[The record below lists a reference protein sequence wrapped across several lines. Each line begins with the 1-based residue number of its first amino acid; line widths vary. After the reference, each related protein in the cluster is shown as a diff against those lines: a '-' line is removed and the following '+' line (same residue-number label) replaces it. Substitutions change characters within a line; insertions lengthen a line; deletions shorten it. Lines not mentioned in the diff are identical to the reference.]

1 MDPEIKKP
9 IDPDQSGGGIGQE
22 PSAPPMDQSFH
33 VPIVQSFPV
42 PMPLPPI
49 PTMGGGGG
57 AIDKFIAGIKEQLK
71 GQLLGEIETE
81 LLSDNFETAVDAVVK
96 AICSAINRDDNDKIR
111 ENVPSNIKS
120 FLEGLPMSDQNKIVD
135 KADFPIMVG
144 GGGAGGNQIV
154 PVKPMAQRLNKAIIG
169 KLCERIGDN
178 PTATDS
184 IVDTTFETI
193 SKFVRADATKRVKD
207 SIEPITEL
215 TKERFSELRDKKEK
229 IKKTTKENYQ
239 NLIEKLVPLMTGD
252 EQRNAIKDIVVD
264 LEILLIKLCT
274 DTNEL
279 NQINSQAIEVL
290 RAPEEKLNN
299 AYKVAMKELNAQQK
313 GGKPRKTKR
322 RKIVFKKTRRSHKK

>member
-1 MDPEIKKP
+1 METQTENKM
-9 IDPDQSGGGIGQE
+9 PDGQSGGPE
-22 PSAPPMDQSFH
+22 PSAPPQQI
-33 VPIVQSFPV
+33 PIVQSFPL
-42 PMPLPPI
+42 PIPLQGAI

-81 LLSDNFETAVDAVVK
+81 LLSDNFESAVDAVVK
-96 AICSAINRDDNDKIR
+96 AICSAINRDDNNKIR

-144 GGGAGGNQIV
+144 GGGAGGSQIV
-154 PVKPMAQRLNKAIIG
+154 PVKPMAQRLNKVIIG
-169 KLCERIGDN
+169 KLCEKIGDN

-193 SKFVRADATKRVKD
+193 SKFVKADATKRVKD
-207 SIEPITEL
+207 SIEPITKL
-215 TKERFSELRDKKEK
+215 TKERFFELRDKKEK

-239 NLIEKLVPLMTGD
+239 DLIKKLSPLM
-252 EQRNAIKDIVVD
+252 EEPQIKGIIVD
-264 LEILLIKLCT
+264 LEILLMKLCT
-274 DTNEL
+274 DTKEL
-279 NQINSQAIEVL
+279 DQINSQAIRLLGE
-290 RAPEEKLNN
+290 REEKLNN
-299 AYKVAMKELNAQQK
+299 AYIVAMKELNSQQK

-322 RKIVFKKTRRSHKK
+322 RKIVFKKTMRSHKK